1 MSNKNNRRKRPPA
14 PGPKATG
21 ATEAAAKTG
30 KGYTPKKGS
39 STPRTKV
46 PARPVKQRS
55 TGAIEWV
62 VLVGVIVVI
71 IGAVFYFTA
80 FSGESEE
87 GITAANNWDLPAL
100 EDTDDDGRLTLSE
113 FEGKPTIVNFFAS
126 WCVECDRELPDFVD
140 LANEYGDDINV
151 VFANSNETGNWQDM
165 ANDHGIREFPI
176 VKDIGGPQ
184 GNGLYRAVGG
194 PGGMPITAFYDANG
208 ELVFMNPGGMTFA
221 TVEDRLTQLGLLD
234 TAQ

>member
-100 EDTDDDGRLTLSE
+100 EGTDDDGRLTLSE
-113 FEGKPTIVNFFAS
+113 FEGKPT
-126 WCVECDRELPDFVD
+126 
-140 LANEYGDDINV
+140 
-151 VFANSNETGNWQDM
+151 
-165 ANDHGIREFPI
+165 I